1 MCVGTF
7 GDASLTKVNDF
18 CLIGELGILV
28 AGGVD
33 NQLKIFLVNLQEEEN
48 GVQLKMNSTVTKESN
63 HRVIQL
69 FYDRK
74 RHILMCLSADNKI
87 EAFAVNVD
95 RPESILKKLQRQEK
109 KQLLKSLK
117 RTHSEAN

>member
-48 GVQLKMNSTVTKESN
+48 GVHLKMNSTVTKESG

-109 KQLLKSLK
+109 KQQLKSLK